1 MVICRVIRKVFVGRL
16 VLGGLS
22 LLFLVGAL
30 FLLAY
35 PGIVMETPFYFL
47 RLSRVFMAFLIG
59 SGLSLTAWFFQSITR
74 NPLTSEYTLGVS
86 AAATFFAGLGFLLG
100 FSSLTWGV
108 MGGVGFSFFLFF
120 VLFKKLSSNALILL
134 GIAFN
139 IFFSSGLMFFNYLTS
154 FKISQNLSRWIFGGF
169 SFYQPHELFL
179 VFMVFLLLIV
189 ALFYFAPKII
199 LISVSEIYE
208 EILHKNFKKAFM
220 VLVFL
225 SGVFIS
231 LASAYAGP
239 IPFFALLW
247 AHLGRKI
254 FKGNPFKTLIFCGA
268 GGGFILALLDSLSRM
283 INPIEE
289 IPVGISVALFSLP
302 FLFFIL
308 LKEKP

>member
-1 MVICRVIRKVFVGRL
+1 MFHRITIGILF
-16 VLGGLS
+16 
-22 LLFLVGAL
+22 LLFLIGIL

-35 PGIVMETPFYFL
+35 PGIVMQKEIYFL
-47 RLSRVFMAFLIG
+47 RLSRVTMAFLIG
-59 SGLSLTAWFFQSITR
+59 SGLSLTTWFFQSITR

-120 VLFKKLSSNALILL
+120 VLFKKFSSGSLILL

-169 SFYQPHELFL
+169 SFYQPQEILVVFL
-179 VFMVFLLLIV
+179 IFLLLIL
-189 ALFYFAPKII
+189 ALFYFAPKIV
-199 LISVSEIYE
+199 LLSVSEIYE
-208 EILHKNFKKAFM
+208 EFLYKSFKKAFM
-220 VLVFL
+220 ILVFL
-225 SGVFIS
+225 SGIFIS

-254 FKGNPFKTLIFCGA
+254 FKGNPFKTLVFCG
-268 GGGFILALLDSLSRM
+268 GGGGLVLAFLDSASRI

-289 IPVGISVALFSLP
+289 IPVGLSVALFSLP
-302 FLFFIL
+302 FLFFVL
-308 LKEKP
+308 LKEKF